1 MEKMTGQALG
11 FEITELRLGL
21 PGVGNSG
28 GKKKRVFSEMTTAG
42 HDAEDENSSSNERTD
57 QTKNQVIGWPPVC
70 SYRQK
75 NNHAL
80 LEKKNAAEKMKF
92 YVKVSMDGAPYLRKV
107 DLGAYKGYS
116 DLSAGLKE
124 LFGCFGIGSLTRDE
138 QSEYSEYVTI
148 YEDKEGDWML
158 VGDVP
163 WEMFT
168 DSCKR
173 LRIMKR
179 SEAKGFQL
187 QLKSSPARLDQRI
200 RQLG

>member
-1 MEKMTGQALG
+1 MAGQDLG
-11 FEITELRLGL
+11 LEITELRLGL
-21 PGVGNSG
+21 PGVENSG
-28 GKKKRVFSEMTTAG
+28 VKKKRVFAEMITTG
-42 HDAEDENSSSNERTD
+42 DAEDENSSSNERSD
-57 QTKNQVIGWPPVC
+57 QTETRVIGWPPVC

-80 LEKKNAAEKMKF
+80 LDKKNATEKMKF

-107 DLGAYKGYS
+107 DLGAYKGYY

-124 LFGCFGIGSLTRDE
+124 LFGCFRIGSLTGE
-138 QSEYSEYVTI
+138 EESEYSEYVTI

-163 WEMFT
+163 WQMFT

-173 LRIMKR
+173 LRIMKS

-187 QLKSSPARLDQRI
+187 QLKSSPGGVQQRS
-200 RQLG
+200 RQHG